1 MVVEAAT
8 KIHLQGHIRFDCLV
22 TENMQQA
29 RNSKTTKG
37 KGVQEYEAVRE
48 VGTEEKTKT
57 DLSEDRLTV
66 AERRSATC
74 YLVAY
79 M

>member
-8 KIHLQGHIRFDCLV
+8 KIHLQGHIRFDFLA

-37 KGVQEYEAVRE
+37 KEVQEYEAVRE
-48 VGTEEKTKT
+48 VGTEEKQRQT
-57 DLSEDRLTV
+57 
-66 AERRSATC
+66 
-74 YLVAY
+74 
-79 M
+79 